1 MTQYILST
9 VSLGLLWA
17 ILTIGVFITFRI
29 LNIADMSVEGTITLG
44 AALAARMIST
54 GYSPYLSLLAALAVG
69 MAAGFATGILH
80 TKLGIP
86 ALLSGILTMISLYSI
101 NLRVMG
107 KANISLLRMDT
118 VYRGLETFL
127 KNNLGLHNIGLGGIE
142 LEKTLAV
149 GIVGAVVSFGIVFL
163 LYWFFG
169 TEIGSAIRA
178 TGNNHNMV
186 RAQGIHTD
194 TTIIIGLTI
203 SNGLVGLCGA
213 LIAQMQ
219 NFATV
224 DMGTGAIVIGLASMI
239 IGEVL
244 FGKRNFLL
252 RFMSMIFGAITY
264 RLVIALVLKLG
275 LHSDLLKL
283 FTALTVIFALS
294 LPKLKEISA
303 TLARNFREAFGNRKG
318 GMPHA

>member
-9 VSLGLLWA
+9 ISLGLLWA
-17 ILTIGVFITFRI
+17 IMTLGVYITFRI
-29 LNIADMSVEGTITLG
+29 LNVADMSVEGTITLG
-44 AALAARMIST
+44 AAIAAKMISE
-54 GYSPYLSLLAALAVG
+54 GASPFLTLPVAV
-69 MAAGFATGILH
+69 AAGMLAGLITGLLH

-86 ALLSGILTMISLYSI
+86 SLLSGILTMIGLYSI
-101 NLRVMG
+101 NLRVME

-118 VYRGLETFL
+118 VYTWLEDFL
-127 KNNLGLHNIGLGGIE
+127 RTTGINGAAFGAAE
-142 LEKTLAV
+142 IEKTLAV
-149 GIVGAVVSFGIVFL
+149 GLVGLFVSFGLAFL

-186 RAQGIHTD
+186 RAQGINTD
-194 TTIIIGLTI
+194 TTIILGLAL

-213 LIAQMQ
+213 LISQQ
-219 NFATV
+219 QGFAAV

-244 FGKRNFLL
+244 FGKRSYLL
-252 RFMSMIFGAITY
+252 RFTSVIFGAVTY
-264 RLVIALVLKLG
+264 RLVIALVLKMG

-294 LPKLKEISA
+294 LPKITALYYGI
-303 TLARNFREAFGNRKG
+303 ARKLGLNTPRGPG
-318 GMPHA
+318 GKAHA